1 VDKAKAELG
10 QRVEALKKELDATTE
25 ELSED
30 IERRILN

>member
-1 VDKAKAELG
+1 VDKAKAELD
-10 QRVEALKKELDATTE
+10 QRVETLKKELDATTE